1 MRRNVR
7 FDSLRDSVPVYNPVL
22 EEIAK
27 IDGVISCPRV
37 SIGGMVDGKFFATF
51 QLELEK
57 NSGNKS
63 PRCMEVGRELRKC
76 LDRYGVHLSSIH
88 SHVAGKHVDTGARQT

>member
-1 MRRNVR
+1 M
-7 FDSLRDSVPVYNPVL
+7 L

-37 SIGGMVDGKFFATF
+37 SIGGMVDGKFFAMF
-51 QLELEK
+51 QLELEQ
-57 NSGNKS
+57 NSENKS

-76 LDRYGVHLSSIH
+76 LDRRGAHVSSIH
-88 SHVAGKHVDTGARQT
+88 SHVTGKYVDAGG

>member
-7 FDSLRDSVPVYNPVL
+7 FDSFRDCVPVYSPVL

-27 IDGVISCPRV
+27 IDGVISCPSV
-37 SIGGMVDGKFFATF
+37 SIGGMVDGRFFATF
-51 QLELEK
+51 QLELEQ
-57 NSGNKS
+57 NFENKS
-63 PRCMEVGRELRKC
+63 PLCIEVGRELRKC

-88 SHVAGKHVDTGARQT
+88 SHVASKHVDAGG